1 MKITWLGQSS
11 VQIITDNQLTILIDP
26 FIKDN
31 PLVKT
36 TVAEL
41 NPDYILVTH
50 AHYDHVGDTIELAKQ
65 SNATVISITDL
76 ANYFKSEGLTVEE
89 LNFGGQLT
97 LPFGSVKLVP
107 AWHTA
112 ALAIDGKPRT
122 LGVAAGFELHIAG
135 KVLYHAGD
143 TALFSDM
150 KLVNHMEPVDLAFL
164 PIGDTYTMG
173 LEDAAIA
180 AEFVQAKKVV
190 PIHYNTFTK
199 IEQDPVEFVQLLN
212 DGVGII
218 PEIDV
223 PFEF

>member
-11 VQIITDNQLTILIDP
+11 VQILTNDKITILIDP

-36 TVAEL
+36 TVEEL

-50 AHYDHVGDTIELAKQ
+50 AHADHVGDTIELAKK
-65 SNATVISITDL
+65 SNATVIAITDL
-76 ANYFKSEGLTVEE
+76 ATYFKGEGLTVEP
-89 LNFGGQLT
+89 LNFGGQLK

-112 ALAIDGKPRT
+112 ALVINGKPRT
-122 LGVAAGFELHIAG
+122 LGVAAGFELHVDG

-150 KLVNHMEPVDLAFL
+150 KLVNHMQPVDLAFL
-164 PIGDTYTMG
+164 PIGDSYTMG
-173 LEDAAIA
+173 IEDAAIA

-190 PIHYNTFTK
+190 PIHYNTFVR